1 MNERGA
7 LTSRSCYKLSS
18 GWSCILN
25 PQLPIDR
32 RVASASARLPM
43 ISKRRARANKFAHGT
58 LMRPVFQNICIKLL
72 VVAVGVAG
80 PAIVVAADTSTIE
93 VKTVDREAEIGTLES
108 FSLETGLRWKDSA
121 GATKTIPAED
131 VVNIQAGA
139 ETTSPAADQVTL
151 FLVGGYVLHGR
162 IAGGTEETVR
172 IEPTG
177 LRPIDVPLVELIGLR
192 TAAGRARLAHGQRER
207 MTAGKSD
214 DDILVLANGDRV
226 TGGVVRIDAKGV
238 VIETA
243 AGESRVTLDRLLEAR
258 LAALVDDE
266 RSGRKARLF
275 LADGSVLEASTLHWT
290 PDRLAVRLF
299 DDAEQEI
306 KPDQVVRIEVVGG
319 RWQWLSELEPAA
331 AEHTP
336 YLTLTWP
343 WQRDRNVLG
352 KPMRLGGK
360 RFDRGIGVHSQ
371 SRLVY
376 AIQGKYRIFT
386 SRFGLDDSAGVLGDV
401 DIEVRVDGQVRFRKE
416 HIRVSSQGAP
426 PQSLRIDVSGA
437 RQLELLVTFGQ
448 RGDVQD
454 RFNWAG
460 AALIR

>member
-1 MNERGA
+1 M
-7 LTSRSCYKLSS
+7 
-18 GWSCILN
+18 
-25 PQLPIDR
+25 P
-32 RVASASARLPM
+32 
-43 ISKRRARANKFAHGT
+43 
-58 LMRPVFQNICIKLL
+58 PVFQNICIRIL
-72 VVAVGVAG
+72 VVAVGIAV
-80 PAIVVAADTSTIE
+80 PTVVVTADAPTIE
-93 VKTVDREAEIGTLES
+93 VKTVEFEAQVGTLES

-121 GATKTIPAED
+121 GTTKTIPATD
-131 VVNIQAGA
+131 VVSIQAGA
-139 ETTSPAADQVTL
+139 ATTSPAADQVTL
-151 FLVGGYVLHGR
+151 FLVGGNVLHGR
-162 IAGGTEETVR
+162 ITGGTEETVR

-177 LRPIDVPLVELIGLR
+177 LRPIDVPLVEVIGLR
-192 TAAGRARLAHGQRER
+192 TAAGRARLARGQRER
-207 MTAGKSD
+207 MTAGKGD
-214 DDILVLANGDRV
+214 DDVLVLANGDRV

-258 LAALVDDE
+258 LAALVDVE
-266 RSGRKARLF
+266 RSGRRARLF
-275 LADGSVLEASTLHWT
+275 LADGSVLEASALRWT
-290 PDRLAVRLF
+290 PERLAVHLF
-299 DDAEQEI
+299 SDAEQEV

-319 RWQWLSELEPAA
+319 RWQWLSELEPAT

-376 AIQGKYRIFT
+376 AIQGKYQVFT
-386 SRFGLDDSAGVLGDV
+386 SRFGLDDSAGPLGDV

-416 HIRVSSQGAP
+416 HVRVSSKGAAAH
-426 PQSLRIDVSGA
+426 SLRIDVSGA
-437 RQLELLVTFGQ
+437 RQLELRVTFGQ

>member
-1 MNERGA
+1 M
-7 LTSRSCYKLSS
+7 
-18 GWSCILN
+18 
-25 PQLPIDR
+25 
-32 RVASASARLPM
+32 RLV
-43 ISKRRARANKFAHGT
+43 SKRRARANQFAHGT
-58 LMRPVFQNICIKLL
+58 LMPPVFQNICIRIL
-72 VVAVGVAG
+72 VVAVGIAV
-80 PAIVVAADTSTIE
+80 PTVVLAADAPTIE
-93 VKTVDREAEIGTLES
+93 VKTVDREAEVGTLES
-108 FSLETGLRWKDSA
+108 FSLETGLRWKNSI
-121 GATKTIPAED
+121 GATKTIPAAD
-131 VVNIQAGA
+131 VVSIQAGA
-139 ETTSPAADQVTL
+139 EITSPAADQVTL
-151 FLVGGYVLHGR
+151 FLVGGNVLHGR
-162 IAGGTEETVR
+162 ITGGTEETVR

-177 LRPIDVPLVELIGLR
+177 LRPIDVPLVEVIGLR
-192 TAAGRARLAHGQRER
+192 TAAGRARLARGQRER
-207 MTAGKSD
+207 MVAGKSD
-214 DDILVLANGDRV
+214 DDVLVLANGDQV
-226 TGGVVRIDAKGV
+226 MGGVVRIDAKGV

-266 RSGRKARLF
+266 RSGRRARLF
-275 LADGSVLEASTLHWT
+275 LADGSVLEASALRWT
-290 PDRLAVRLF
+290 PDRLVVHLF
-299 DDAEQEI
+299 SDAEQEVT
-306 KPDQVVRIEVVGG
+306 PDQVVRIEVVGG

-360 RFDRGIGVHSQ
+360 LFDRGIGVHSQ

-376 AIQGKYRIFT
+376 AIQGKYRFFT
-386 SRFGLDDSAGVLGDV
+386 SRFGLDDLAGPLGDV

-416 HIRVSSQGAP
+416 HVHVLSKGTAAD
-426 PQSLRIDVSGA
+426 SLRIDVSGA
-437 RQLELLVTFGQ
+437 RQLELRVTFGQ